1 MFTVVW
7 TVAVKGLSLCPCC
20 HTHKSCLFQVT
31 CFWSSLQSAIIFKS
45 FRILKRI
52 ASFIMASV
60 TNFTRAGQAE
70 ILRAAQKD
78 DQVTNTLSDLV
89 SDIIYMFAGNRRF
102 LKSRILRE
110 AIAKFL
116 YYGFTTV
123 PGFQTLGEEYTGMIQ
138 IDKANRIVPSKLL
151 RISMIILNCGGE
163 ILLLDFL
170 SRLEKHLKLPFSVT
184 QLRPEIQTKLLSYIG
199 VIKVLIP
206 YIYRLHKGIF
216 YLSGNY
222 YHLAKRLTGIKYV
235 LVRQWL
241 KAEISHGGFKI
252 LGVISLSYLLL
263 LAVHTCITW
272 WNLRHTSANM
282 FALQEVELKASV
294 IPGSKER
301 CALCLEDR
309 KHTTV
314 TPCGHL
320 FCWNCILEWMQ
331 TQQICPLCRE
341 RVLPSRVILLQN
353 YEPARV
359 LMQYP
364 CVT

>member
-1 MFTVVW
+1 
-7 TVAVKGLSLCPCC
+7 
-20 HTHKSCLFQVT
+20 
-31 CFWSSLQSAIIFKS
+31 
-45 FRILKRI
+45 
-52 ASFIMASV
+52 MASV
-60 TNFTRAGQAE
+60 TNVTRAGQAE

-78 DQVTNTLSDLV
+78 DQITDTLSDLV

-102 LKSRILRE
+102 LKARNLRE

-138 IDKANRIVPSKLL
+138 IDKTSRNVPSKML

-163 ILLLDFL
+163 IFLLHFL
-170 SRLEKHLKLPFSVT
+170 SRLEKHLKLPSSAT

-199 VIKVLIP
+199 VIKGLIP

-216 YLSGNY
+216 YLNGNY
-222 YHLAKRLTGIKYV
+222 YHLAKRLTGIKHI
-235 LVRQWL
+235 LVRHWL
-241 KAEISHGGFKI
+241 KAGIQHSGFKI

-263 LAVHTCITW
+263 LALHTCIMW
-272 WNLRHTSANM
+272 WKLQHTSANM
-282 FALQEVELKASV
+282 FAVQDLELKDSAIS
-294 IPGSKER
+294 GSKER

-320 FCWNCILEWMQ
+320 FCWNCILEWVQ
-331 TQQICPLCRE
+331 TQQMCPLCRE
-341 RVLPSRVILLQN
+341 RVLPSRVVLLQN
-353 YEPARV
+353 YEPTHGLRKV
-359 LMQYP
+359 F
-364 CVT
+364 